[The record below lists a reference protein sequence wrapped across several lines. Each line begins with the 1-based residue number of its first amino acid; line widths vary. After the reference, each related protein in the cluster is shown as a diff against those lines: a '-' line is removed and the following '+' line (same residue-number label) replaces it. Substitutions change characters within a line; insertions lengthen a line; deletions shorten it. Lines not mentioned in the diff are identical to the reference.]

1 MRIYALL
8 EQQLS
13 LKQTML
19 YWQQKLAEAVPNRE
33 TKLEVDTPRYHPV
46 PGGPIVKAYMMYIQ
60 SNEPHAEDGYIKCM
74 YFAELTNGAIHVK
87 DGHCSL
93 SASQFD
99 SEADFL
105 AYLIKELKL
114 KKKLK

>member
-1 MRIYALL
+1 
-8 EQQLS
+8 
-13 LKQTML
+13 
-19 YWQQKLAEAVPNRE
+19 
-33 TKLEVDTPRYHPV
+33 
-46 PGGPIVKAYMMYIQ
+46 
-60 SNEPHAEDGYIKCM
+60 M

-99 SEADFL
+99 TEADFL